1 MSMSMS
7 PETTEAIRSASPPS
21 WLAGKISTVTP
32 TSAFAT
38 SSAITWAPQRCW
50 GWVSV

>member
-7 PETTEAIRSASPPS
+7 PETTEAIRSASAPS
-21 WLAGKISTVTP
+21 WLAGKISTVSP
-32 TSAFAT
+32 TSASAT
-38 SSAITWAPQRCW
+38 SSAITWAPQRCC